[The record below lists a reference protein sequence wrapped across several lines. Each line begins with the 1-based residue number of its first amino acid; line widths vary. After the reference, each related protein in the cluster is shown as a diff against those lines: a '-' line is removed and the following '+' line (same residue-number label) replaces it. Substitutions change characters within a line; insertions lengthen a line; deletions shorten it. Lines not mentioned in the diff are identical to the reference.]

1 MEGHHSWEVLESHT
15 RLFVSFGGVPAKN
28 GQVSAGGVIE
38 HRVRPALARLFAAGC
53 RMVNISPVRD
63 NFDAPEGAVEWV
75 PIRPNTDT
83 AAMLALAC
91 EIVRNGTH
99 DVDFLQR
106 YCIGFERW
114 ADYLLGREDGV
125 PKDAAWA
132 APITGIPAVK
142 LRQLAVDLVSNRSI
156 VNAAWAL
163 QRAKHGEQPY
173 WAVVALAAVIGQV
186 GLPGGGFG
194 VAYGAANVVGSPHPR
209 LKGPTLPQGR
219 NPVSAFIPVARI
231 ADMLLNPKQHFD
243 YNGGRYTYPDIELI
257 YWAGG
262 NPFHHH
268 QDLNRLARAWHKP
281 ATVVVHEQVWNAH
294 ARMADVVLPATSTLE
309 RDDLGFSPLEP
320 LMIAMKAAQD
330 SPGDARDD
338 YEIFGGLAERLGV
351 GADFTEGL
359 TVSGW
364 LQRMYA
370 QMAEQAAPTGFHMPT
385 FDEFWTRGELRLPI
399 ASKPTVMLQAFRED
413 PESHALRTPSGR
425 IELHSDRVASFG
437 YEDCPGHPVWREPP
451 EWLGGTSTS
460 TFPLHL
466 LSDQPKTKLH
476 SQLDFSALSRGE
488 KVDGRQPVH
497 LHPDEARVRGI
508 ATGDMVRLFNARGSC
523 LAAAVVTDAVMPG
536 VLRMSTGA
544 WWDPTALGDANSLDK
559 HGNPNVLTLDV
570 GTSRLAQGCAAQ
582 TCMVQIESYAGP
594 DLPITAFE
602 LPRLL

>member
-1 MEGHHSWEVLESHT
+1 
-15 RLFVSFGGVPAKN
+15 
-28 GQVSAGGVIE
+28 
-38 HRVRPALARLFAAGC
+38 
-53 RMVNISPVRD
+53 
-63 NFDAPEGAVEWV
+63 
-75 PIRPNTDT
+75 
-83 AAMLALAC
+83 
-91 EIVRNGTH
+91 
-99 DVDFLQR
+99 
-106 YCIGFERW
+106 
-114 ADYLLGREDGV
+114 
-125 PKDAAWA
+125 
-132 APITGIPAVK
+132 
-142 LRQLAVDLVSNRSI
+142 
-156 VNAAWAL
+156 
-163 QRAKHGEQPY
+163 
-173 WAVVALAAVIGQV
+173 
-186 GLPGGGFG
+186 
-194 VAYGAANVVGSPHPR
+194 
-209 LKGPTLPQGR
+209 
-219 NPVSAFIPVARI
+219 
-231 ADMLLNPKQHFD
+231 
-243 YNGGRYTYPDIELI
+243 
-257 YWAGG
+257 
-262 NPFHHH
+262 
-268 QDLNRLARAWHKP
+268 
-281 ATVVVHEQVWNAH
+281 
-294 ARMADVVLPATSTLE
+294 MADVVLPATSTLE

-437 YEDCPGHPVWREPP
+437 YEDCPGPPVWREPP

-508 ATGDMVRLFNARGSC
+508 ATGDMVRLFNARGSS